1 LHTRAR
7 IDPTDPRPPARRPPR
22 QETSSMKLPALL
34 AALTLAVLASPS
46 PAAEAAARSP
56 AAATADRTV
65 LVIGATG
72 RSGAPTLAALRA
84 AGYTRVR
91 ALVRDPASARAKVP
105 AEVELVQGDVRDPA
119 SLAAALAGVQ
129 YIVSTLGS
137 NTFNDPANSPEKV
150 DYEGVRNVATA
161 AKAAGVTHY
170 VQVSSLGVTNPNHPL
185 NRFGKVMDW
194 KLKGE
199 NALRASGVPYTIVR
213 PGGLGDGPG
222 GKVGLRVGQGD
233 TMDSGQ
239 IQRADVAT
247 VCVQALGNPDAYGKT
262 FEVIGGAPGASI
274 DWATFFKPLKRDP

>member
-1 LHTRAR
+1 
-7 IDPTDPRPPARRPPR
+7 
-22 QETSSMKLPALL
+22 MKIPALL
-34 AALTLAVLASPS
+34 AALTLAVLAAPS
-46 PAAEAAARSP
+46 PAAEP
-56 AAATADRTV
+56 APAATADRTV

-91 ALVRDPASARAKVP
+91 ALVRDPAGARAKVA
-105 AEVELVQGDVRDPA
+105 AEVELVRGDVRDPA

-129 YIVSTLGS
+129 YIVSTLGA
-137 NTFNDPANSPEKV
+137 NTFDDPANSPEKV

-161 AKAAGVTHY
+161 AKAAGVKHY

-233 TMDSGQ
+233 TLESGQ

-247 VCVQALGNPDAYGKT
+247 VCVQALGNPDAIGKT
-262 FEVIGGAPGASI
+262 FEVIGGAPGASV
-274 DWATFFKPLKRDP
+274 DWAAFFKPLKRDP

>member
-1 LHTRAR
+1 
-7 IDPTDPRPPARRPPR
+7 
-22 QETSSMKLPALL
+22 MKIPALL

-46 PAAEAAARSP
+46 PAAEP
-56 AAATADRTV
+56 APTATAGRTV

-91 ALVRDPASARAKVP
+91 ALVRDPASARAKVG
-105 AEVELVQGDVRDPA
+105 AEVELVRGDVRDPA
-119 SLAAALAGVQ
+119 SLAAALSGVQ
-129 YIVSTLGS
+129 YIVSTLGA
-137 NTFNDPANSPEKV
+137 NTFDDPANSPEKV

-161 AKAAGVTHY
+161 AKAAGVKHY

-222 GKVGLRVGQGD
+222 GQVGLRVGQGD
-233 TMDSGQ
+233 TMESSQ

-247 VCVQALGNPDAYGKT
+247 VCVQALGNPDAFGKT
-262 FEVIGGAPGASI
+262 FEIAGGEPGASV
-274 DWATFFKPLKRDP
+274 DWAAFFKPLKRDP